1 MLVFKMW
8 VYNLEKENVETDKGL
23 MDENKIVKGHSKQDR
38 KGAQYG
44 VRLGQQ
50 VVKALKNSV

>member
-23 MDENKIVKGHSKQDR
+23 MDENKIIKGHSTASGSASR
-38 KGAQYG
+38 C
-44 VRLGQQ
+44 
-50 VVKALKNSV
+50 